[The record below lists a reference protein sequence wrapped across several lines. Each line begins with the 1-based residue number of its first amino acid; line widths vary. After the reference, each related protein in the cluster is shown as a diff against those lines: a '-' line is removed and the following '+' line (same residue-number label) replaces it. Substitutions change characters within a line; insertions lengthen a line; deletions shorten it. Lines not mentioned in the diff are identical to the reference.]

1 MPRVPDPVL
10 SMSGK
15 TCLVTGATAGI
26 GAVTAESLAGAGA
39 TVLIVGRDPAK
50 CEQTI
55 GRIRAATG
63 NDAVESYV
71 ADLSSQKQVRRLA
84 EEVAARHPR
93 LDVLVNNAGAM
104 FDRKLESSDG
114 IEMTWALNHLSY
126 FLLTNLLLDTL
137 RASAPAR
144 VVNVASDAHSM
155 VRGIDFDDPESKRKK
170 YKAFRI
176 YGQSKLANILFTLEL
191 ARRLEG
197 SGVTA
202 NSLHPGFVYTSFF
215 ENKGMI
221 GRLTKLAATIIAI
234 RPENGARTSV
244 YLASAP
250 EVAGVSGEY
259 FVKRKPAVPTPA
271 ARDADAAKRLWDL
284 SETMTKADV
293 AE

>member
-1 MPRVPDPVL
+1 MPRVPDAVP

-39 TVLIVGRDPAK
+39 KVLIVGRDPAK
-50 CEQTI
+50 CEQTVA
-55 GRIRAATG
+55 GIRDATG
-63 NDAVESYV
+63 NRAVESFV

-104 FDRKLESSDG
+104 FDRRIESADG
-114 IEMTWALNHLSY
+114 VEMTWALNHLSY

-137 RASAPAR
+137 ESSAPAR
-144 VVNVASDAHSM
+144 IVNVASDAHGM
-155 VRGIDFDDPESKRKK
+155 VRGIDFDDPESKHKS
-170 YKAFRI
+170 YKAFRV

-191 ARRLEG
+191 ARRLKG
-197 SGVTA
+197 SGVTV

-250 EVAGVSGEY
+250 EVASVSGQY
-259 FVKRKPAVPTPA
+259 FVKRKPGVPTPA

-284 SETMTKADV
+284 SESMTKAEV
-293 AE
+293 SR